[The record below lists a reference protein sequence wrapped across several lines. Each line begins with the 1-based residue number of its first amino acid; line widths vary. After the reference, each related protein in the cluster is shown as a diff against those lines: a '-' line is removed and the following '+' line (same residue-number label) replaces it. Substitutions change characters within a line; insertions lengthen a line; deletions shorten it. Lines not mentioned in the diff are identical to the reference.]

1 MFTKL
6 YVNISI
12 TLKKLM
18 LNNKKN
24 VGTILD
30 FLIRVIFKVA
40 LSQDLLDFF
49 SWSDP
54 IWVPDKQ
61 SKMVL
66 LKNAF
71 SWRYSRKTWLGAVL
85 YCTHWAESTNL
96 FWFSKTSIFR
106 TFRIYVM
113 IFRKI
118 VENISKIQNWLW
130 LPGSKSV

>member
-30 FLIRVIFKVA
+30 FLIRVLFKVA

-49 SWSDP
+49 S
-54 IWVPDKQ
+54 
-61 SKMVL
+61 
-66 LKNAF
+66 
-71 SWRYSRKTWLGAVL
+71 
-85 YCTHWAESTNL
+85 
-96 FWFSKTSIFR
+96 
-106 TFRIYVM
+106 
-113 IFRKI
+113 
-118 VENISKIQNWLW
+118 
-130 LPGSKSV
+130 